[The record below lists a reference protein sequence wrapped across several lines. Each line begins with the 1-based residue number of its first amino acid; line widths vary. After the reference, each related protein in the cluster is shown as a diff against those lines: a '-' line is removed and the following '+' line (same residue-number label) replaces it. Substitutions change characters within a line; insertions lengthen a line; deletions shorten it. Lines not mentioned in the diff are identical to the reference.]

1 MAFRKVLQ
9 PQIGGTFSRRSLMR
23 GMAGA
28 LAGVA
33 VSGTIARLPA
43 GAVLLKDADGNV
55 LPAPKPIPGGD
66 VIPPQIHVFEP
77 GPTGQTL
84 PYTGAVMEGLDV
96 EPITIT
102 DFKGVIAQAYHVGTA
117 TGSDGKQYS
126 LETDIRAVQG
136 QYIAEDGTKHSATF
150 ALL

>member
-1 MAFRKVLQ
+1 MRVIHSQ
-9 PQIGGTFSRRSLMR
+9 TGVIFSRRGFIR

-28 LAGVA
+28 LAVA
-33 VSGTIARLPA
+33 AFGEPFARLQVSAA
-43 GAVLLKDADGNV
+43 GQKEGNL

-66 VIPPQIHVFEP
+66 VIPPLIHVFEP
-77 GPTGQTL
+77 GPANKTL
-84 PYTGAVMEGLDV
+84 PYTGAVMEGLEV

-117 TGSDGKQYS
+117 KGRDGQPYN
-126 LETDIRAVQG
+126 LETDIRAMQG
-136 QYIAEDGTKHSATF
+136 QYIAADGSQHSATF